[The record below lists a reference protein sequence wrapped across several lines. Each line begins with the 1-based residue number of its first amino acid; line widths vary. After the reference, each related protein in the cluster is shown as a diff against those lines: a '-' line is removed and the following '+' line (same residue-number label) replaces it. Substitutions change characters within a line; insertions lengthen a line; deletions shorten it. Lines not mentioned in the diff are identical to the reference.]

1 MKNRLLIAGNPLKRV
16 VLLDTLRELSEFGN
30 CEMFR
35 EGLSELGVIGG
46 KEYWWDC
53 ELFQV
58 GLKEL
63 GLVA

>member
-1 MKNRLLIAGNPLKRV
+1 MRRNMFAGNPLKRI
-16 VLLDTLRELSEFGN
+16 VLMELMRELSEYGN
-30 CEMFR
+30 CEVFR
-35 EGLSELGVIGG
+35 EGMGEVGVVGG